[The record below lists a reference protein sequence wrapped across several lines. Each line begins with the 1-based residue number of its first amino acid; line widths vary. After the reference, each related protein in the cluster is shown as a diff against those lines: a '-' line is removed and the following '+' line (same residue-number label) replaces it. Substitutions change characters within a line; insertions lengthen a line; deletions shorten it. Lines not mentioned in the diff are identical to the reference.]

1 LKLLC
6 EALADHFVDSSQGWR
21 WLGEHLY
28 LVGVSMAIAILI
40 AVPLGMAL
48 VRRPKAASVVIGGAS
63 VAQTVPSLAMIA
75 LIFVLV
81 GPLNEL
87 LPGFLRIERLGPVP
101 SIIALVLYAMLPIL
115 VNTVT
120 GLQQV
125 SPAVREAAR
134 GMGMTGREM
143 LFQVELPL
151 ALPIVMA
158 GIRTATV
165 WTVGIAT
172 ICALV
177 GSGGL
182 GTPIFQG
189 IRLYNNALILI
200 GVIPASLLALT
211 LSWALGRAERS
222 LTPPGLRPQKA

>member
-1 LKLLC
+1 LKLLFD
-6 EALADHFVDSSQGWR
+6 AFADHFIESSQGWR

-48 VRRPKAASVVIGGAS
+48 VRRPKAASLVIGGAS

-81 GPLNEL
+81 GPLNKL
-87 LPGFLRIERLGPVP
+87 LPEFLEVRRLGPAP

-125 SPAVREAAR
+125 NPAVREAAR
-134 GMGMTGREM
+134 AMGMTGREM

-151 ALPIVMA
+151 ALPVVMA

-172 ICALV
+172 LCALI
-177 GSGGL
+177 GAGGL
-182 GTPIFQG
+182 GDPIMRGLRSIQIEYLLAG
-189 IRLYNNALILI
+189 T
-200 GVIPASLLALT
+200 IPAALLAIVADWLLT
-211 LSWALGRAERS
+211 RVEQW
-222 LTPPGLRPQKA
+222 LTP